1 MDTLKKKW
9 PGKPEPEELSWS
21 MAMMLHWGTG
31 LFGGYAFYRKKYL
44 QGSLQLTL
52 SLAFFAFLIRFAIHH
67 KLSFLLTPVILF
79 LVMGTWFVLGFLGIL
94 LGFSRDSKGRTI
106 KPTQQ
111 ERMWTAKCVAW
122 TLLISAVLF
131 VVSRGVFGLT
141 PFRFLSHYE
150 LSQSHFV
157 FCFCFLLLTVGVAT
171 SMKQFQDRLFLAS
184 SIVWGALVW
193 QGVMT
198 TVHSGAELASVYHI
212 IDHHSL
218 SNILTSFH
226 KNWLYITETLIVGL
240 STAIIGVS
248 LFLVSGLLR
257 IYRSQ
262 QRPKTSS
269 SIALFFAYLTLL
281 SLAFLTYTINLL
293 QREVNSLSQLTLAW
307 HANWFAALS
316 ALPTRPVGHVLLWSG
331 SIALLSCLAY
341 FIWLSRTAQPIP
353 HKFIGKHAL
362 LLLLAFGPSFLLG
375 LAFEYEFKQSIGREI
390 KIESE
395 RWNAFLRTKWT
406 QHAAQALGTRR
417 TLPIDHPSHTF
428 FRTIL
433 LLRSLRTSW
442 HIQTSRIAKPS
453 QPHGDDQK
461 DNSALEVLQQHP
473 QTKPIPIIIWPTTQ
487 KKPLCRLLNVIRQ
500 LNKRASLSIPS
511 FLRYS
516 MNGRQMVGVASWK
529 TIAIAYGKETTPA
542 IKNGKDL
549 IERAL
554 RTPHFTNK
562 PLYIC
567 R

>member
-1 MDTLKKKW
+1 MDRLQKRS

-44 QGSLQLTL
+44 QGSLQLAL

-79 LVMGTWFVLGFLGIL
+79 LVMGAWFALGFLGIL
-94 LGFSRDSKGRTI
+94 LGFSRDNNGKPI

-111 ERMWTAKCVAW
+111 EQMWAAKCVAW
-122 TLLISAVLF
+122 ALLISAVLF
-131 VVSRGVFGLT
+131 VVSRGVFGFM
-141 PFRFLSHYE
+141 PIRFLPHYE
-150 LSQSHFV
+150 LSKSHFV

-171 SMKQFQDRLFLAS
+171 SIKQFQDRLFLAS
-184 SIVWGALVW
+184 GIVWGALVW

-198 TVHSGAELASVYHI
+198 TLHSGAELASLHHVV
-212 IDHHSL
+212 DHHSL
-218 SNILTSFH
+218 SNTLTSFH
-226 KNWLYITETLIVGL
+226 KNWLYVTEPLIVGL

-248 LFLVSGLLR
+248 LFLVSGLQR

-262 QRPKTSS
+262 KRPKTPS
-269 SIALFFAYLTLL
+269 SIALFFAYLALL
-281 SLAFLTYTINLL
+281 SLVSLTYLINLI
-293 QREVNSLSQLTLAW
+293 QREVDSLSQLTLAW

-316 ALPTRPVGHVLLWSG
+316 TLPTKPVGHVLLWSG

-341 FIWLSRTAQPIP
+341 FVWLSRTAQPIP
-353 HKFIGKHAL
+353 HKFIGKYAL

-375 LAFEYEFKQSIGREI
+375 LAFEYESKQFLGREI

-406 QHAAQALGTRR
+406 PHATQALGTRR

-428 FRTIL
+428 FRTIF

-442 HIQTSRIAKPS
+442 QIQTSHIAKPR
-453 QPHGDDQK
+453 QPYGDDQK
-461 DNSALEVLQQHP
+461 DSSALEMLQQHP

-487 KKPLCRLLNVIRQ
+487 KKPLCRLLSVIRQ

-554 RTPHFTNK
+554 RMPHTPKK